1 MDFGQR
7 FNNAISSYAYY
18 GKILDDKYIPVTV
31 DTPQAIKDNLPY
43 AEAFLDVKAK
53 ESYFL
58 EISYLDAYCLI
69 YTHSGLGQLSVKTG
83 TYELT
88 EGTLCFLNCRM
99 KYQIKV
105 PKNWHHTAIYIQGS
119 LLPFLFEAGSWDN
132 EMFHKVPEGSLIP
145 HGVMELYEQLSKE
158 FGNYMLQSK
167 LILDILLGTAAEKEK
182 MGEGETLL
190 PEYIRKIKLSFEE
203 DCKSRYTLD
212 NLSAKYQISKY
223 QICRDYAAAYNS
235 SPMQHLNDIRIKV
248 AKEALISTDKRV
260 NEIGRM
266 VGFDNTNN
274 FIRIFKQKTGATPL
288 NYRKRAAP

>member
-18 GKILDDKYIPVTV
+18 GKSLADKYVPTAVT
-31 DTPQAIKDNLPY
+31 TPQSIKDNLPF

-53 ESYFL
+53 DSYSL
-58 EISYLDAYCLI
+58 DINYLDAYCLI
-69 YTHSGLGQLSVKTG
+69 YTHSGLGQLSVKAG

-88 EGTLCFLNCRM
+88 EGTLCFINCRM

-105 PKNWHHTAIYIQGS
+105 PKTWHHTAFYIQGS
-119 LLPFLFEAGSWDN
+119 LLPFLYEAGGWDN
-132 EMFHKVPEGSLIP
+132 ELLLKVPEGSLIP
-145 HGVMELYEQLSKE
+145 HGIMELYDQLSKE
-158 FGNYMLQSK
+158 YDNYMLQAK
-167 LILDILLGTAAEKEK
+167 LILDILLGMAAEKEK
-182 MGEGETLL
+182 MGEGDKLL
-190 PEYIRKIKLSFEE
+190 PEYIRKIKVSFEE
-203 DCKSRYTLD
+203 DCKARYTLD

-223 QICRDYAAAYNS
+223 QICRDFAAAYGC
-235 SPMQHLNDIRIKV
+235 SPMQYLNDIRIKV

-274 FIRIFKQKTGATPL
+274 FIRIFRQKTGATPL